1 MNAAYEKYGKEKVCS
16 WRRAS
21 YYRNYAKNRQVN
33 LVKSRTPRCRFNLVR
48 ASAKKRGISFTLSYE
63 DFVTFYQL
71 PCHYCGDLTPS
82 ANFDRIDSSKGYEL
96 SNVVPCCRWCNVAKN
111 DVSQDDFYRRCQMV
125 IDYRRLMTSTA
136 PTYGEMDART
146 VGHPSHLLSDQE

>member
-1 MNAAYEKYGKEKVCS
+1 MNAMYEKYGKDKVCS

-21 YYRNYAKNRQVN
+21 YYRNHAKHKQVG
-33 LVKSRTPRCRFNLVR
+33 LAKSRTPRYRFNLTR
-48 ASAKKRGISFTLSYE
+48 TSAKKRGLTFTLSYE

-82 ANFDRIDSSKGYEL
+82 ANFDRIDSSKGYGL

-111 DVSQDDFYRRCQMV
+111 VVSQEDFYHRCQMV
-125 IDYRRLMTSTA
+125 IDYRLKMSLSQ
-136 PTYGEMDART
+136 RT
-146 VGHPSHLLSDQE
+146 